1 MAAPNR
7 SPVPARS
14 PDGGRSGRIV
24 AIVIAVTGIL
34 WVGLNW
40 AGSVMGWDGSYAILF
55 DLAALAAFFW
65 ALVATWR
72 IWRRQSSK

>member
-1 MAAPNR
+1 MAAPR
-7 SPVPARS
+7 RDTGATPPT
-14 PDGGRSGRIV
+14 DGGRSGRIV

-40 AGSVMGWDGSYAILF
+40 AGGVMGWDGSYAILF

>member
-1 MAAPNR
+1 MAAPQR
-7 SPVPARS
+7 PGMPTPPA
-14 PDGGRSGRIV
+14 DGGRGGRNVAVVIV
-24 AIVIAVTGIL
+24 LTGIL

-40 AGSVMGWDGSYAILF
+40 LGPIMGWDGSYAILF

-72 IWRRQSSK
+72 IWRRQSPK